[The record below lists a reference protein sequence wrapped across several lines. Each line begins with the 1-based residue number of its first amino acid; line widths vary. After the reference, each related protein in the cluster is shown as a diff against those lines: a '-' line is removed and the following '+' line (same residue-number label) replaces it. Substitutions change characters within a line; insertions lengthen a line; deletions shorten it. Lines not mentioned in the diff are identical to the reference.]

1 MDSYN
6 MSRFSQQMHPSEL
19 AHHHQQSGRP
29 SHMVGG
35 SSPDSFGEY
44 GNPDLPPGAMNGVS
58 CEYFS
63 LLILLLRDEI

>member
-1 MDSYN
+1 

-29 SHMVGG
+29 SHMG

-58 CEYFS
+58 CEFF
-63 LLILLLRDEI
+63 LFAFFFLDRI